1 MQSVDPGFVADDV
14 LTLRTQLPAPRYD
27 DSVRRTQFYQRV
39 LAGVGA
45 IPSSSAYRILQ
56 LWSRPWA
63 LMCYSMRI
71 SSHIFPGDSPMALAR
86 TNLTLPEDLLAAVDE
101 LAGPRGRSRYVAEAV
116 AQRVKRDKLGKA
128 IRETAGIMV
137 GSPGWMSPDE
147 VVRWVDFLR
156 SEETD

>member
-1 MQSVDPGFVADDV
+1 
-14 LTLRTQLPAPRYD
+14 
-27 DSVRRTQFYQRV
+27 
-39 LAGVGA
+39 
-45 IPSSSAYRILQ
+45 
-56 LWSRPWA
+56 
-63 LMCYSMRI
+63 
-71 SSHIFPGDSPMALAR
+71 MALAR
-86 TNLTLPEDLLAAVDE
+86 TNLTLPEDLLAEVDK

>member
-1 MQSVDPGFVADDV
+1 
-14 LTLRTQLPAPRYD
+14 
-27 DSVRRTQFYQRV
+27 
-39 LAGVGA
+39 
-45 IPSSSAYRILQ
+45 
-56 LWSRPWA
+56 
-63 LMCYSMRI
+63 
-71 SSHIFPGDSPMALAR
+71 MALTR
-86 TNLTLPEDLLAAVDE
+86 TNLTLPQELMAEVDE